1 VERTEVRERFLAQ
14 LVAAGV
20 DVDAPSTQDVS
31 TAWKTMRVFAAQTV
45 EGSQRLG
52 EAGDWVPV
60 HFGEPGWHAHYS
72 NTRRGEFQ
80 LDITRQFIWHKHFEH
95 QAMSR
100 LKCSVYFASRQEL
113 GAVGGAVMWSFDRP
127 EEDFFEA
134 TLASDGF
141 SIVSDLELR
150 PTRVGIEHSD
160 LWSVSRLGND
170 RWEWSAWT
178 GSKNFGPRFGTEAM
192 EAEAREAICAAV
204 KAISDADMAARMRP
218 KRRRRFR
225 LPG

>member
-1 VERTEVRERFLAQ
+1 
-14 LVAAGV
+14 
-20 DVDAPSTQDVS
+20 VS
-31 TAWKTMRVFAAQTV
+31 TAWKTMRVFAAQVV
-45 EGSQRLG
+45 EGSHRLG

-60 HFGEPGWHAHYS
+60 HFGEPGLHAHYS
-72 NTRRGEFQ
+72 NTGRGEFQ
-80 LDITRQFIWHKHFEH
+80 LDITRQFIWHKHLEH
-95 QAMSR
+95 QAMSQ

-127 EEDFFEA
+127 EEDFFQR

-141 SIVSDLELR
+141 SVVSDLELR
-150 PTRVGIEHSD
+150 PRRVGIEHRD
-160 LWSVSRLGND
+160 FWNVSRLASG

-178 GSKNFGPRFGTEAM
+178 GSKNCGPRFGSKPT
-192 EAEAREAICAAV
+192 EAEAREAILAGL
-204 KAISDADMAARMRP
+204 KFISDADRAALMRP